1 MQAPALA
8 AFHPVVQRWF
18 TSRVGQPSPPQVQGW
33 PVIREGHDVL
43 VAAPTGSGKTLAA
56 FLACLDDLVR
66 RSLLGT
72 LEDKTRVLY
81 VSPLKALGNDVQKNL
96 LGPLGEILTLAREEG
111 YAPQDIRVGV
121 RTGDTKASERAAQ
134 RKRPPHV
141 LITTPESLY
150 LCLTSRGM
158 RELLRGV
165 ETVIVDEIHALVRDK
180 RGSHLALSLE
190 RLAALT
196 PVPPQRIG
204 LSATQRPLQ
213 LVADFLT
220 GGRTCR
226 LVQVGHLRPW
236 ELSVE
241 IPQQQELGA
250 VATHEMWG
258 EVYDRLKALSEQHRT
273 VLVFTNTRRLA
284 ERLAHDLGERMGA
297 DTVAAHH
304 GSMSRE
310 LRLRAEERLKAG
322 ELRVMVATASLELG
336 IDIGAVDLVV
346 QLGTPRS
353 ISVALQRIGRAGH
366 HHGGISRGL
375 FCCLTRDDLVECT
388 ALLRAIRAGELDI
401 LRMPEAPLDILAQQ
415 VVAACA
421 CEEQEE
427 AALFEQVR
435 QAWPYRALA
444 RESFDKVLTL
454 LSEGVA
460 ASRGRARVHL
470 HRDRVNGKL
479 RARPGARLTALMN
492 GGAIPDTFT
501 YPVIAEPEGK
511 QVGALDEDFAIDS
524 SAGDIFVLGSTSW
537 RILRVEAGTVRVE
550 DAHGAPPNVPFWR
563 GEAPGRT
570 DELSDA
576 VGRLR
581 EEVLARSDAQAWL
594 QSEVGL
600 PPDAAELLVRYLQ
613 ASASVLGVIPSRQN
627 VVAERFFDEAGGM
640 QLVLHAPF
648 GSRINRA
655 WGLALRKRFCR
666 SFDFELQAAATDDGV
681 LLSLSEQHSFPLLDI
696 FDFVTPEAC
705 EEVLVQAVLQTP
717 LFGTRF
723 RWNASRSLALERMRN
738 GQRVP
743 PQIQRSRSEDLLGAV
758 FPAQLGCQD
767 NHGGADVELPDH
779 PLVTDT
785 LHDCLHEALDVE
797 GLKRLVTDIRDKRVR
812 VHAVDTPEP
821 SPLSHQ
827 LLNSAPYTFLD
838 EAPLEERRARAV
850 AVRRV
855 LPAADQAAFGALDEA
870 AIRQVVEEAQA
881 PLRTPDEL
889 HDALLQ
895 LGVMPLGQVPVSCL
909 DALVRANRAA
919 VLNVPAARDEGDA
932 VRPLAA
938 EPAPGFEVKADVS
951 RAAWGTPVNGGGRR
965 WEWLC
970 LPAESLPAWTR
981 LPAAREREELAVRAS
996 PTGLAEN
1003 TPHRLAVE
1011 SGNTPPGS
1019 EATTVRGWSLR
1030 DGHADLAVPAAL
1042 TGGRFAVAAERLPH
1056 VHALWPRGTLA
1067 PALALLPGD
1076 GVLAR
1081 EVAAAHVVRGWMEQA
1096 GPCTAA
1102 ELSLGLQL
1110 PEPVVDEAL
1119 HALENEGSVLR
1130 GTFRPGRPPGEVEW
1144 CDRRLL
1150 QRIHRLT
1157 VGRLRREIE
1166 PLTAQDA
1173 MRFLFRWH
1181 HLEPGDGLKGTGGML
1196 KALSLLEGFEAPAS
1210 TWEGALL
1217 PARLHPYAPEVL
1229 EQLSWR
1235 GEVAWGR
1242 LAVADRPAPGPRR
1255 GADPPPPEPP
1265 PDAPA
1270 RRATLG
1276 RSAPL
1281 TFCRRESLDWML
1293 AAARPGAVLSDGGM
1307 RWPEGLSEEAREV
1320 AEWLERR
1327 GASFFR
1333 ELQAQLR
1340 RSPEALEDAL
1350 RELLSRGVVTADAV
1364 ENLRVLLSPAKRR
1377 AQRGGGGTGRWSLF
1391 APTVSVGEPEQRE
1404 ALARLLLRRYGILF
1418 RDVALREPLVRSWRE
1433 LSFVLRRMEA
1443 RGEVRGGRFV
1453 AGVAGEQFA
1462 LPEAVDLARA
1472 VRRAPKTGLRVK
1484 LSACDPLNLTGVL
1497 TPGPRV
1503 AAVPGRFVTW
1513 VDGIPELQAQRP
1525 DGEELEL
1532 GGEESEEE
1540 AEGAG
1545 EIPAAP
1551 GRA

>member
-1 MQAPALA
+1 
-8 AFHPVVQRWF
+8 
-18 TSRVGQPSPPQVQGW
+18 
-33 PVIREGHDVL
+33 
-43 VAAPTGSGKTLAA
+43 
-56 FLACLDDLVR
+56 
-66 RSLLGT
+66 
-72 LEDKTRVLY
+72 
-81 VSPLKALGNDVQKNL
+81 
-96 LGPLGEILTLAREEG
+96 
-111 YAPQDIRVGV
+111 
-121 RTGDTKASERAAQ
+121 
-134 RKRPPHV
+134 
-141 LITTPESLY
+141 
-150 LCLTSRGM
+150 
-158 RELLRGV
+158 
-165 ETVIVDEIHALVRDK
+165 
-180 RGSHLALSLE
+180 
-190 RLAALT
+190 
-196 PVPPQRIG
+196 
-204 LSATQRPLQ
+204 
-213 LVADFLT
+213 
-220 GGRTCR
+220 
-226 LVQVGHLRPW
+226 
-236 ELSVE
+236 
-241 IPQQQELGA
+241 
-250 VATHEMWG
+250 
-258 EVYDRLKALSEQHRT
+258 
-273 VLVFTNTRRLA
+273 
-284 ERLAHDLGERMGA
+284 
-297 DTVAAHH
+297 
-304 GSMSRE
+304 
-310 LRLRAEERLKAG
+310 
-322 ELRVMVATASLELG
+322 
-336 IDIGAVDLVV
+336 
-346 QLGTPRS
+346 
-353 ISVALQRIGRAGH
+353 VALQRVGRAGH
-366 HHGGISRGL
+366 HHGGTSRGL
-375 FCCLTRDDLVECT
+375 FFCLTRDDLVECT

-421 CEEQEE
+421 CEEQDE
-427 AALFEQVR
+427 AGLFEQVR
-435 QAWPYRALA
+435 QAWPYRALT
-444 RESFDKVLTL
+444 REAFDKVLTL

-581 EEVLARSDAQAWL
+581 EEVLARPDAAAWL
-594 QSEVGL
+594 QAEVGL
-600 PPDAAELLVRYLQ
+600 PADAAELLVRYLQ
-613 ASASVLGVIPSRQN
+613 VSASALGAIPSRHT

-723 RWNASRSLALERMRN
+723 RWNASRALALERMRN

-785 LHDCLHEALDVE
+785 MHDCLHEALDVQ
-797 GLKRLVTDIRDKRVR
+797 GLQRLIADIRDKRVR
-812 VHAVDTPEP
+812 VLAVDTPEP

-850 AVRRV
+850 AVRRS

-870 AIRQVVEEAQA
+870 AIRQVVEEAQP

-895 LGVMPLGQVPVSCL
+895 LGVMPLGQVPSACL
-909 DALVRANRAA
+909 DALVRDRRAA
-919 VLNVPAARDEGDA
+919 AWEVPAHAGAGD
-932 VRPLAA
+932 VSLPLAA

-970 LPAESLPAWTR
+970 LPAESLPGWGRLPSSPSAGGAAAR
-981 LPAAREREELAVRAS
+981 SLPAAGARDAGPAG
-996 PTGLAEN
+996 P
-1003 TPHRLAVE
+1003 
-1011 SGNTPPGS
+1011 
-1019 EATTVRGWSLR
+1019 SLR
-1030 DGHADLAVPAAL
+1030 AEAGRVPVGGDMP
-1042 TGGRFAVAAERLPH
+1042 GGRFAVAAERLPH
-1056 VHALWPRGTLA
+1056 VHALWPRGTLT
-1067 PALALLPGD
+1067 PPLALLPGD

-1102 ELSLGLQL
+1102 ELALKLQL
-1110 PEPVVDEAL
+1110 PEPLVDEAL

-1166 PLTAQDA
+1166 PLSAQDA

-1181 HLEPGDGLKGTGGML
+1181 HLEPGDGLKGPGGML
-1196 KALSLLEGFEAPAS
+1196 KALALLEGFEAPAS

-1217 PARLHPYAPEVL
+1217 PSRVQPYAPEVL

-1242 LAVADRPAPGPRR
+1242 LAVSDRPAPGPRR
-1255 GADPPPPEPP
+1255 GAEAKPPDLPPV
-1265 PDAPA
+1265 DAPA

-1307 RWPEGLSEEAREV
+1307 RWPEGLSGEAREV

-1333 ELQAQLR
+1333 DLQAQLR
-1340 RSPEALEDAL
+1340 RSPEGLEDAL

-1377 AQRGGGGTGRWSLF
+1377 AQRGGGGTGRWSLL
-1391 APTVSVGEPEQRE
+1391 APTVPVTEPEQRE

-1472 VRRAPKTGLRVK
+1472 VRRAPKTGLRVR
-1484 LSACDPLNLTGVL
+1484 LSTCDPLNLTGVL

-1513 VDGIPELQAQRP
+1513 VDGIQERQEQGP
-1525 DGEELEL
+1525 DGEDAEA
-1532 GGEESEEE
+1532 GVDGEETEVDD
-1540 AEGAG
+1540 GG
-1545 EIPAAP
+1545 DIPAAP
-1551 GRA
+1551 GRG